1 MNPRLRHSDADGL
14 PRLPLQSSDPLPSVK
29 GDTIFN
35 IGQVQALPITFRS
48 IQKGTARAR
57 VLSKVI
63 TYVQRGWHERVEDD
77 LKPYKSRENEIGIE
91 CGCLMWGIR
100 VIVPES
106 LQSKLLDSLHENHP
120 GMTRVKALARSYFW
134 WTGLDKAIEDQA
146 KSCVACPAIQAS
158 PAPAPLHPWVW
169 PDAPW
174 KRIHIDFAGPFL
186 FLIIVDA
193 HSKWPEV
200 ITMSS
205 TTSQVTIQAL
215 LLDLA
220 CLNKL
225 SQTMGHNLRQMSL
238 QVL

>member
-14 PRLPLQSSDPLPSVK
+14 PRLPLLSSDPLPSVK

-48 IQKGTARAR
+48 IQKGTARDR

-146 KSCVACPAIQAS
+146 KSCVACQAIQAS